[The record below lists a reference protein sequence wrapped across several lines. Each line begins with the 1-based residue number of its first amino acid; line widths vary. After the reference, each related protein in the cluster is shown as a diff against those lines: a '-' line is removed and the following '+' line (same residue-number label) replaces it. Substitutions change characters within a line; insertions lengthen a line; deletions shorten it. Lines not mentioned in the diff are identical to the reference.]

1 MADFR
6 FRTRPR
12 GDSFGCCIGVDG
24 AVKGERISHEVNA
37 FTFCLWKA
45 A

>member
-12 GDSFGCCIGVDG
+12 RDSFECCIGVDG
-24 AVKGERISHEVNA
+24 AVNAERIWHEVNA
-37 FTFCLWKA
+37 FTFYLLKA